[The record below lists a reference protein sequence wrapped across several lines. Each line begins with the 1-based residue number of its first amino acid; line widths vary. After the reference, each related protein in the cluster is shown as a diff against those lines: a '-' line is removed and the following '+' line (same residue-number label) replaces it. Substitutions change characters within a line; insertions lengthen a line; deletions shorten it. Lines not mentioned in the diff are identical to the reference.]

1 MPAWFWPV
9 IFMVLFLAGATV
21 LAYLLLELRT
31 KAKNVQSTIE
41 TVSVGFDALK
51 RAASEQVQYRAPT
64 NNLAEDP
71 VSTTQAWLKRRNATE
86 RRKAERQRR
95 LIKRLTNRK

>member
-1 MPAWFWPV
+1 MPAWFWPA
-9 IFMVLFLAGATV
+9 IFLVLFFAGATV

-31 KAKNVQSTIE
+31 KAQKVQSAIE
-41 TVSVGFDALK
+41 SLSVGIDALK
-51 RAASEQVQYRAPT
+51 SAAGERVDYQAPS
-64 NNLAEDP
+64 NNLADDP
-71 VSTTQAWLKRRNATE
+71 VFTTQTWLKRRNAAE

>member
-21 LAYLLLELRT
+21 LVYLLFELRN
-31 KAKNVQSTIE
+31 KALKVRSTLAS
-41 TVSVGFDALK
+41 VSVHFDDLK
-51 RAASEQVQYRAPT
+51 LAANNPVDYQAPS
-64 NNLAEDP
+64 NNLSDDP
-71 VSTTQAWLKRRNATE
+71 ASTTQAWLKRRIAAE